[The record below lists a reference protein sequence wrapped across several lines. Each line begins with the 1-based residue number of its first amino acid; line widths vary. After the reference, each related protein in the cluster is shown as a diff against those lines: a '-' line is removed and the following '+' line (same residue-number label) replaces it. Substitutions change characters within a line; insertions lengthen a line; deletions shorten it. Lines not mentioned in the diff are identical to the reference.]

1 MMELERHGG
10 SCGCG
15 CGGGCGSRREVPR
28 RTDHEALVRDLEDRQ
43 RDLEQEAADV
53 ADAIRRLKNKESE
66 PPA

>member
-1 MMELERHGG
+1 MMELERYGG
-10 SCGCG
+10 ACGCSCGSPRG
-15 CGGGCGSRREVPR
+15 VPR
-28 RTDHEALVRDLEDRQ
+28 RTDHEALVRDLEERQ